1 MLWCQEDREP
11 AEEED
16 RVLPDAGGEW
26 AEAGASV
33 PEETVFAPI
42 AAKRS
47 PTNEGRRALRS
58 SVQSAALP

>member
-1 MLWCQEDREP
+1 MLWRQEDREP

-16 RVLPDAGGEW
+16 RSLPDAGGEW
-26 AEAGASV
+26 AEAAASA
-33 PEETVFAPI
+33 PEETVFALI

-58 SVQSAALP
+58 PVQSAAPP